1 MPRKRMRDPCF
12 LDRLFFG
19 TSSFSRP
26 ARRERYIVPVYYPSN
41 PGGLESATPGNEQPQ
56 RPKKVHFAS
65 PEPSGSDD
73 TAEDSSTRA
82 DDSTGSDTV
91 SGSEDAAESESD
103 TPPPT
108 DKKATAGNSADAK
121 MKKDKSGSKAKSKDK
136 AQGKAKDQDR
146 AKGKQQQ
153 EEKGKDR
160 SKREGDEG
168 NSNKKEKKRKRRGRK
183 VVLYIPDSDSSESSE
198 ESSSSS
204 GSDEEDEK
212 DEKDGKDEKD
222 EKDEKEEKDEKAEK
236 AEDAAKEEDSSSRPF
251 DFPEEYARSK
261 EYFYRHV
268 LAELYPDRLRIEP
281 DGEFWSADDCAV
293 LATLEARQR
302 ALRWK
307 HLQSEFHNAT
317 GRMVPLDLLKAK
329 VESAEELR

>member
-1 MPRKRMRDPCF
+1 MPRKRMRDPRF

-41 PGGLESATPGNEQPQ
+41 PDGLGFATPGNEQSPK
-56 RPKKVHFAS
+56 PKKVHFAS
-65 PEPSGSDD
+65 PEPSDSDD
-73 TAEDSSTRA
+73 TAEGSSTRA
-82 DDSTGSDTV
+82 DDPTASETA
-91 SGSEDAAESESD
+91 SGSEDAAGSESG

-121 MKKDKSGSKAKSKDK
+121 MKKDKSGSRAKSKDK
-136 AQGKAKDQDR
+136 AQGKAKDKDR

-153 EEKGKDR
+153 QEKEKDK
-160 SKREGDEG
+160 SKREGNES

-198 ESSSSS
+198 ENEESASPS

-212 DEKDGKDEKD
+212 PEYT
-222 EKDEKEEKDEKAEK
+222 AE
-236 AEDAAKEEDSSSRPF
+236 EEDSSSRAF

-268 LAELYPDRLRIEP
+268 LAGLYPDRLRIEP

-329 VESAEELR
+329 VESAEGLR

>member
-1 MPRKRMRDPCF
+1 MPRKRMRNSGF
-12 LDRLFFG
+12 LDTLFFG

-26 ARRERYIVPVYYPSN
+26 IRRERFIVPVYYPSN
-41 PGGLESATPGNEQPQ
+41 PGGSESAAPGNEQAQ
-56 RPKKVHFAS
+56 KPKKVHFAS
-65 PEPSGSDD
+65 PESIDSDD
-73 TAEDSSTRA
+73 TAEDSSTAA
-82 DDSTGSDTV
+82 DDSTETGTTF
-91 SGSEDAAESESD
+91 GSEDAAESDSD
-103 TPPPT
+103 TPIPT
-108 DKKATAGNSADAK
+108 DKRATAGNSAEAK
-121 MKKDKSGSKAKSKDK
+121 MKKDKSGSKAKTKDK

-153 EEKGKDR
+153 QEKGKDK

-168 NSNKKEKKRKRRGRK
+168 NNEKKKKKKKKRKRKGRK
-183 VVLYIPDSDSSESSE
+183 VVLYIPDSDSSESSDENE
-198 ESSSSS
+198 ESASSS

-212 DEKDGKDEKD
+212 DEKP
-222 EKDEKEEKDEKAEK
+222 
-236 AEDAAKEEDSSSRPF
+236 EDAAKEEDSPSPPF

-268 LAELYPDRLRIEP
+268 LAGLYPDRLRIEP
-281 DGEFWSADDCAV
+281 DGKFWSADDCAV

-302 ALRWK
+302 ALRWQ

-329 VESAEELR
+329 VESAKGL